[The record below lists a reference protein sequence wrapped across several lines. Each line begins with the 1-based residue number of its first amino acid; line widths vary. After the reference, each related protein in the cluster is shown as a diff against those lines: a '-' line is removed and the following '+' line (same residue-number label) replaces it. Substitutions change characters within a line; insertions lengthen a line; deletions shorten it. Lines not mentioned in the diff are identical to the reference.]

1 VSSFADDYFRNAHK
15 PPRRDASG
23 RVIQDGEGSQLGDA
37 RRRRRDEELVRMRLT
52 LRRAERDRG
61 QELDRRNDALLE
73 EQRARREMREHA
85 RKLAR
90 EIEYERE
97 ERERR
102 LGLNPYVMPWDSDY
116 VSPTEGRIRRS
127 FGVD

>member
-1 VSSFADDYFRNAHK
+1 MSTFADGYFRNARK
-15 PPRRDASG
+15 PPKRDASG
-23 RVIQDGEGSQLGDA
+23 RVVQDGEGPEVGEV
-37 RRRRRDEELVRMRLT
+37 RRQRRDEELARMRLT
-52 LRRAERDRG
+52 LGRAERDRE
-61 QELDRRNDALLE
+61 QELARRNDALLE